1 MTIPKE
7 REGEVRRLYYAEHW
21 KVGTIASELG
31 LHHDAVERVLC
42 LQEKH
47 AKARAPQE
55 SLLEPYKALVEEHL
69 ARHPRLR
76 ATRLF
81 DMIEHRGYE
90 GSERAVRRY
99 VATVRPRPTKEAFLE
114 LHTLPGEQAQVD
126 WGHVGS
132 LHVPGGKRALWVFVI
147 VLAYSRAI
155 WAELVLDLSVYSL
168 LRSLSRAVTFFE
180 GTSRSFLFDNPK
192 IVVLERHGAAIRFH
206 PLLLSLC
213 SSLCVSPRLCAVRKP
228 QQKGGV
234 ERAVRYLKERF
245 FAARRISSL
254 ARGNEELL
262 TFLTTKA
269 MSRMHPRLSGRTVAS
284 VFADERRSLLT
295 LPNPLPDP
303 HQIIPVAVDK
313 TAFVRFDT
321 NRYSVPPEAV
331 TTGTLTLVADDVSI
345 RLLDK
350 DVEVARHERAWGR
363 NLRIENPE
371 HRARLLARKRGAAE
385 CKGRDRLHAEIP
397 GIDALLERWVDDGRN
412 IGSLT
417 ARTLS
422 LLDLYGAAIVTGA
435 VADVLARGVADIGA
449 LALAC
454 ERLRKDHGRPVPI
467 PMTLGEHVNDRDVLP
482 HDLGGYDG

>member
-1 MTIPKE
+1 MTIPDD
-7 REGEVRRLYYAEHW
+7 REAEIRRLHYAEHW
-21 KVGTIASELG
+21 KVGTIAAELG
-31 LHHDAVERVLC
+31 VHHDAVERVLG

-47 AKARAPQE
+47 ARARAPQE
-55 SLLEPYKALVEEHL
+55 SQLAPYKALVQQHL
-69 ARHPRLR
+69 ERHPRLR

-81 DMIEHRGYE
+81 DMIEDRGYE

-99 VATVRPRPTKEAFLE
+99 VATVRPKPAKEAFLS
-114 LHTLPGEQAQVD
+114 LDTLPGEQAQVD

-132 LHVPGGKRALWVFVI
+132 IAVPGGKRALWVFVM

-155 WAELVLDLSVYSL
+155 WAELVLDLSAHSL
-168 LRSLSRAVTFFE
+168 LRSLSRAVAFFE
-180 GTSRSFLFDNPK
+180 GAPRTFLFDNAK

-213 SSLCVSPRLCAVRKP
+213 GALCVSPRLCAVRKP

-254 ARGNEELL
+254 ARGNEELI
-262 TFLTTKA
+262 TFLTTKS
-269 MSRMHPRLSGRTVAS
+269 MSRAHPRLAGRTVAA
-284 VFADERRSLLT
+284 VFSDEKRSLLK
-295 LPNPLPDP
+295 LPSPLPPTD
-303 HQIIPVAVDK
+303 QIIPVTVDK

-331 TTGTLTLVADDVSI
+331 TAGTLTLVADDVRL

-350 DVEVARHERAWGR
+350 GLEIAQHDRVWGR
-363 NLRIENPE
+363 NQRIEKPE
-371 HRARLLARKRGAAE
+371 HRASLIAIKRGAAAG
-385 CKGRDRLHAEIP
+385 KGRDRLRAEVAEI
-397 GIDALLERWVDDGRN
+397 DTLLTRWVDDGRN
-412 IGSLT
+412 VGNLT

-422 LLDLYGAAIVTGA
+422 LLDLYGAPVVTAA
-435 VADVLARGVADIGA
+435 VADVLARGVADVGA

-454 ERLRKDHGRPVPI
+454 ERLRKDRGQPVPI
-467 PMTLGEHVNDRDVLP
+467 PLSLADHVQDRDVLP
-482 HDLGGYDG
+482 HDLGGYDD

>member
-1 MTIPKE
+1 MTIPIE
-7 REGEVRRLYYAEHW
+7 REAEVRRLYYAEHW

-31 LHHDAVERVLC
+31 VHHDAVERVLG
-42 LQEKH
+42 LQDKH
-47 AKARAPQE
+47 ARARAPQQR
-55 SLLEPYKALVEEHL
+55 LLDPYKPLVQQHL
-69 ARHPRLR
+69 ERHPRLR

-81 DMIEHRGYE
+81 DMIEDRGYE

-99 VATVRPRPTKEAFLE
+99 VATVRPKPAKEAFLS
-114 LHTLPGEQAQVD
+114 LDTLPGEQAQVD

-132 LHVPGGKRALWVFVI
+132 IPVAGGKRALWVFVM

-168 LRSLSRAVTFFE
+168 LRSLTRAVAFFE
-180 GTSRSFLFDNPK
+180 GAPRTFLFDNAK
-192 IVVLERHGAAIRFH
+192 TIVLERHGAAIRFH

-213 SSLCVSPRLCAVRKP
+213 GALCVSPRLCAVRKP

-262 TFLTTKA
+262 SFLTTKA
-269 MSRMHPRLSGRTVAS
+269 MSRAHPRLPGRTVAS
-284 VFADERRSLLT
+284 VYCDEKRSLLT
-295 LPNPLPDP
+295 LPSPLPPID
-303 HQIIPVAVDK
+303 QILPVAVDK
-313 TAFVRFDT
+313 TAFVRFDA

-331 TTGTLTLVADDVSI
+331 TTGTLTLVADDVGI

-350 DVEVARHERAWGR
+350 DVEVARHDRVWGR
-363 NLRIENPE
+363 NQRVEKTE
-371 HRARLLARKRGAAE
+371 HRAALIAIKRGAADG
-385 CKGRDRLHAEIP
+385 KGRDRLRAEVP
-397 GIDALLERWVDDGRN
+397 EIDTLLARWVEDGRN
-412 IGSLT
+412 VGSLT

-422 LLDLYGAAIVTGA
+422 LLDLYGATVVAAA
-435 VADVLARGVADIGA
+435 VADVLARGVADVGA

-454 ERLRKDHGRPVPI
+454 ERLRKDRGQPVPI
-467 PMTLGEHVNDRDVLP
+467 PLSLADHVQDRDVLP
-482 HDLGGYDG
+482 HDLGGYDD

>member
-1 MTIPKE
+1 MTILKE
-7 REGEVRRLYYAEHW
+7 READVRRLYYAEHW

-31 LHHDAVERVLC
+31 IHHDAVERVLG
-42 LQEKH
+42 LQDKH
-47 AKARAPQE
+47 ARARAPQDT
-55 SLLEPYKALVEEHL
+55 LLDPYKVLLQQHL
-69 ARHPRLR
+69 ERHPRLR

-81 DMIEHRGYE
+81 DMIEDRGYE
-90 GSERAVRRY
+90 GSERAVRRF
-99 VATVRPRPTKEAFLE
+99 VATIRPKPTKEVFLS

-132 LHVPGGKRALWVFVI
+132 MQVDGGKRALWVFVM

-155 WAELVLDLSVYSL
+155 WAEIVLDLSVHSL
-168 LRSLSRAVTFFE
+168 LRSLLRAVTFFE
-180 GTSRSFLFDNPK
+180 GAPRNFLFDNPK

-206 PLLLSLC
+206 PQLLSLC
-213 SSLCVSPRLCAVRKP
+213 SALCVSPRLCAVRKP

-269 MSRMHPRLSGRTVAS
+269 MSRAHPRLAGRTVAS
-284 VFADERRSLLT
+284 VSSDERGSLLKLPST
-295 LPNPLPDP
+295 LPATD
-303 HQIIPVAVDK
+303 QILPVAVDK
-313 TAFVRFDT
+313 TAFIRFDT
-321 NRYSVPPEAV
+321 NRYSVPPAAV
-331 TTGTLTLVADDVSI
+331 TTGTLTLVADDAAI

-363 NLRIENPE
+363 NQRIEKPE
-371 HRARLLARKRGAAE
+371 HRAALLAMKRGAAA
-385 CKGRDRLHAEIP
+385 CKGRDRLRAEIP
-397 GIDALLERWVDDGRN
+397 DMDSLLERWVDDGRN
-412 IGSLT
+412 VGNMT

-422 LLDLYGAAIVTGA
+422 LLDLYGAPVVAAA
-435 VADVLARGVADIGA
+435 VADLRARGIADIGA

-454 ERLRKDHGRPVPI
+454 ERLRKDRGQLVPI
-467 PMTLGEHVNDRDVLP
+467 PMTLGEHVQDRDVLP
-482 HDLGGYDG
+482 HDLGGYDD